1 MDQKADLT
9 GIARQRWNECKKR
22 WPDIYPD
29 TYFEKEEFNGVT
41 FVKCRAVL
49 YDQSEMDAQGQLLVK
64 GAATRSVRIW
74 EDAAGHTLGRLETT
88 AISRAC
94 ARALGEDDPA
104 NGEID
109 PIEEAMNVSDAIK
122 QVKEMFIRDVKEK
135 DIIEWIESNCTENT
149 KKIVI
154 ERFQSLK
161 ANKKG

>member
-1 MDQKADLT
+1 MVQKNDLT
-9 GIARQRWNECKKR
+9 GIAKERWVECLKR
-22 WPDIYPD
+22 WPNLFPETLFDHVEI
-29 TYFEKEEFNGVT
+29 NGVY
-41 FVKCRAVL
+41 FARCRAVL
-49 YDQSEMDAQGQLLVK
+49 YDQEEMDAKGDLLIK

-74 EDAAGHTLGRLETT
+74 GDAAGHTLGRLETT

-109 PIEEAMNVSDAIK
+109 PVEEAMNISDAIK
-122 QVKEMFIRDVKEK
+122 QVKEMFIRDFKEK
-135 DIIEWIESNCTENT
+135 DIIEWIENNCTDNT
-149 KKIVI
+149 KRIVI